1 MCFFFFFRIVLTIP
15 LPSELDSDFF
25 YHIPSNSDRRLSPIN
40 VELLF
45 SSLTSNVPETTNVSE
60 ASV

>member
-1 MCFFFFFRIVLTIP
+1 MWFFFFFRIVLTIP
-15 LPSELDSDFF
+15 LPSELDSDF